1 MPKRVWRLRST
12 AKVVAPALGWIW
24 IRRTNFVWVKTLRYC
39 NPISA
44 LVSNSARSGL
54 PFSTYG
60 TNFQQTGLNATEGV
74 KLRPLRLAISCANP
88 AGSLCM
94 YLTQTKLA
102 KPAIKIASIV
112 ATTVL
117 LASAS

>member
-44 LVSNSARSGL
+44 LVPNSARSGL
-54 PFSTYG
+54 EQWGYRASAIPFSTYG
-60 TNFQQTGLNATEGV
+60 TNFQ
-74 KLRPLRLAISCANP
+74 
-88 AGSLCM
+88 
-94 YLTQTKLA
+94 
-102 KPAIKIASIV
+102 
-112 ATTVL
+112 
-117 LASAS
+117 